1 MKLAEALLERK
12 NVKQRIDAL
21 AQRLVEDAKV
31 QEGDKPAG
39 DPVETL
45 REIGQLINVYRE
57 LIVRINKTNAESVM
71 PDGRTIMEAIAER
84 DALSLKYAILNRLAS
99 AAVVSRDRY
108 SRNEIKFI
116 PTVDVA
122 EIRKMADQAAKEM
135 RELDAKIQAAN
146 WTVELS

>member
-12 NVKQRIDAL
+12 NIKQRIDAL
-21 AQRLVEDAKV
+21 AQRLYEDAKV

-45 REIGQLINVYRE
+45 REIDQLIEAFRE
-57 LIVRINKTNAESVM
+57 LVVRINKTNAEAAM

-84 DALSLKYAILNRLAS
+84 DMLNLKYGILARLAS
-99 AAVVSRDRY
+99 AAVASKDRF
-108 SRNEIKFI
+108 SRNEIRYV

-122 EIRKMADQAAKEM
+122 EIRKMADQTAKEM
-135 RELDAKIQAAN
+135 RELDAQIQAAN
-146 WTVELS
+146 WNVELL